1 MTFFN
6 IWINDNLSKQSNT
19 KNNLFDEFTEN
30 YNKWIPDNKLVL
42 EYNKYLNNS
51 AELNRLKYILEYT
64 LIPKSKRLIKEFMK
78 KSRSHDQDERNQ
90 VPSIRKEMSII
101 EKKISLTE
109 DSIKQLEN
117 YDLLII
123 EKWNI
128 YLEKAK
134 DFLQSNSID
143 SEITIDDILSDDR
156 LYIMCKKL
164 FNNYI
169 IESNKYFK
177 TIKDINRFF
186 DITYAIKNTSSLDF
200 SEYEKKLN
208 EFLDFEITNSLD
220 AIIKAPKLF
229 LYDANK
235 NPITYELNI
244 NNEPIELSD
253 NIITILC
260 EEVNM
265 DLC

>member
-6 IWINDNLSKQSNT
+6 IWINNNLSKHNT
-19 KNNLFDEFTEN
+19 KNNLFDELTEN

-42 EYNKYLNNS
+42 QYNKYLNNF

-64 LIPKSKRLIKEFMK
+64 LIPKSKRLIKDFMK
-78 KSRSHDQDERNQ
+78 KSRSHDLDERNQ
-90 VPSIRKEMSII
+90 VANIRKEMSII

-109 DSIKQLEN
+109 DSIKQFEN
-117 YDLLII
+117 YDLSIV

-134 DFLQSNSID
+134 DFLQSNSINL
-143 SEITIDDILSDDR
+143 EITIDDILSDDR
-156 LYIMCKKL
+156 LYIMCKKI

-169 IESNKYFK
+169 IESDKYFK
-177 TIKDINRFF
+177 TIKDINLFF
-186 DITYAIKNTSSLDF
+186 DITCTIKNTSSLDF

-208 EFLDFEITNSLD
+208 ELLDFETKNSLN
-220 AIIKAPKLF
+220 AIKKAPKLF
-229 LYDANK
+229 LYDTNK

-244 NNEPIELSD
+244 NNKPVELSD
-253 NIITILC
+253 DIITILC

-265 DLC
+265 DIC

>member
-6 IWINDNLSKQSNT
+6 IWINNNLSKQSNV
-19 KNNLFDEFTEN
+19 KNNLFEKLTED

-42 EYNKYLNNS
+42 QYNKYLNNS
-51 AELNRLKYILEYT
+51 AELNRLKYILEYA
-64 LIPKSKRLIKEFMK
+64 LIPKSKRLIKELIK
-78 KSRSHDQDERNQ
+78 KSRSYDLDDKNQ
-90 VPSIRKEMSII
+90 VPNIRKEMSIT

-117 YDLLII
+117 YDLSIV

-169 IESNKYFK
+169 IEPNKYFK
-177 TIKDINRFF
+177 TIEDIYQFF
-186 DITYAIKNTSSLDF
+186 DITCSIKNTSSSDL

-208 EFLDFEITNSLD
+208 ELLDFETKNSLD
-220 AIIKAPKLF
+220 AIKKAPKLF
-229 LYDANK
+229 LFDINK

-244 NNEPIELSD
+244 NNEPVELSD
-253 NIITILC
+253 DVMTILC
-260 EEVNM
+260 EEVNI

>member
-1 MTFFN
+1 MTFFS
-6 IWINDNLSKQSNT
+6 IWINDNLSKQSNV
-19 KNNLFDEFTEN
+19 KNDLFEKLTED

-42 EYNKYLNNS
+42 QYDKYLNNY

-78 KSRSHDQDERNQ
+78 KSRSHDSDERNQ

-101 EKKISLTE
+101 DKKISLTE

-117 YDLLII
+117 YDLLIV

-177 TIKDINRFF
+177 TIKDINHFF
-186 DITYAIKNTSSLDF
+186 DITCAIKNTSLLDF
-200 SEYEKKLN
+200 SEYERKLN
-208 EFLDFEITNSLD
+208 EFLDFETTNSLD
-220 AIIKAPKLF
+220 AIKKAPKLF
-229 LYDANK
+229 LFDTNK

-244 NNEPIELSD
+244 NNVPIELSD
-253 NIITILC
+253 DVITILC
-260 EEVNM
+260 EEVNIN
-265 DLC
+265 LC

>member
-6 IWINDNLSKQSNT
+6 IWINNNLSIQTNM
-19 KNNLFDEFTEN
+19 KNNLFDKLTED
-30 YNKWIPDNKLVL
+30 YKKWIPDNKLVL
-42 EYNKYLNNS
+42 QYNKYLNNS
-51 AELNRLKYILEYT
+51 AELNRLKYILEYA

-78 KSRSHDQDERNQ
+78 KSRSHDLDDRNQ
-90 VPSIRKEMSII
+90 VPSIRKEMSIT

-109 DSIKQLEN
+109 DSIKKLEN
-117 YDLLII
+117 YDLSIV
-123 EKWNI
+123 EKWNT

-143 SEITIDDILSDDR
+143 PEITIDDILSDDG

-169 IESNKYFK
+169 VESNKYFK
-177 TIKDINRFF
+177 TIKDINQFF
-186 DITYAIKNTSSLDF
+186 NINCSIKNTSLLDF

-208 EFLDFEITNSLD
+208 EFLDFETKNSLD
-220 AIIKAPKLF
+220 AIKKAPKIF
-229 LYDANK
+229 LSDTNK
-235 NPITYELNI
+235 NPIIYKLNI
-244 NNEPIELSD
+244 DNEPVELSD
-253 NIITILC
+253 DMITILC
-260 EEVNM
+260 EEANI